1 VLAGLPS
8 LVALVWLTTNLG
20 RVVDEGDAVVE
31 RRSWVPALDL
41 ELHFRLDGFGLL
53 MGLLVTGVGVLVFA
67 YSVGYF
73 RSVRP
78 GLGRLAGL
86 LTLFAGSMLG
96 LVLADDLLVLY
107 TCWELTSITS
117 YLLIGN
123 DHDDPRARAAAL
135 HALTVT
141 TAGGLA
147 MLGGFVVVGQEA
159 GTFQLSELLADP
171 PSGTAVS
178 IGLVLILL
186 GAATKS
192 AQYPFHGWLPG
203 AMAAPTPVSTYLHAA
218 TMVKAGVYLVARL
231 APVFVAVGFWRPA
244 VLAMGL
250 VTMIGGGLRA
260 LRQYDLKL
268 LLAYGTVSQLGFLV
282 VLFGA
287 GTAATAAAGC
297 VLLLAHAAFKG
308 ALFMVA
314 GMLDTGTGTRDLR
327 ELPPLGREWRPVAV
341 LLVLSAA
348 SMAGL
353 PLEAGFIAKEEA
365 YASLDAG
372 GFAGNVAVLVAVVVG
387 SAITV
392 AYSARMAWGVLVAPR
407 RSVRPVAH
415 DAPRASFA
423 APAVVL
429 GVVTMV
435 LGIVPAVADPLVTAA
450 EQSLVPGAPEVELDL
465 WHGVNLALVLSG
477 VTIAIGGALF
487 WLRREVAR
495 ALAAGERIPSSAD
508 AYFAVLRGLNA
519 LADRVTGIVQNG
531 SLPVY
536 AGVILLTA
544 ALLPGVVLLGRAEWP
559 GWPELVDAPA
569 HVPVAAVLIGAALAS
584 ATIRRRLSAVLF
596 LGVVGY
602 GMAALFVVQGAPD
615 LALTQVA
622 IETLS
627 TVLFVLVLRHFPDR
641 FEPRSTPRRGVVRVV
656 VSTTVALAVFG
667 FALLAGAE
675 EPGYEVSEEM
685 VERAQPDGHGNNVV
699 NVILVDFRG
708 LDTLGEITV
717 LATASIGMVA
727 LARAG
732 RRAPR
737 SQRRAELAGAEP

>member
-1 VLAGLPS
+1 
-8 LVALVWLTTNLG
+8 
-20 RVVDEGDAVVE
+20 
-31 RRSWVPALDL
+31 
-41 ELHFRLDGFGLL
+41 
-53 MGLLVTGVGVLVFA
+53 VFA
-67 YSVGYF
+67 YSLGYF
-73 RSVRP
+73 RTATPV
-78 GLGRLAGL
+78 LGRLAGL
-86 LTLFAGSMLG
+86 LALFAGSMLG
-96 LVLADDLLVLY
+96 LVLADDLLLLY
-107 TCWELTSITS
+107 TCWELTSVTS

-123 DHDDPRARAAAL
+123 DNTDARARAAAL
-135 HALTVT
+135 HALMVTV
-141 TAGGLA
+141 AGGLA
-147 MLGGFVVVGQEA
+147 MLGGFVLVGQAA
-159 GTFQLSELLADP
+159 GTFQLSAILADP
-171 PSGTAVS
+171 PSGPRVTA
-178 IGLVLILL
+178 GLVLILL
-186 GAATKS
+186 GVCTKS

-203 AMAAPTPVSTYLHAA
+203 AMAAPTPVSTYLHSA
-218 TMVKAGVYLVARL
+218 TMVKAGVYLLARL
-231 APVFVAVGFWRPA
+231 APVFAVVGFWRPT
-244 VLAMGL
+244 VLTIGL

-287 GTAATAAAGC
+287 GTSAMAAAGC
-297 VLLLAHAAFKG
+297 VLLVAHAAFKG
-308 ALFMVA
+308 ALFMVV
-314 GMLDTGTGTRDLR
+314 GMLDKRLGTRDLR
-327 ELPPLGREWRPVAV
+327 ELPPLGPEWRAVAV
-341 LLVLSAA
+341 VLVLSAA

-365 YASLDAG
+365 YAGLQAG
-372 GFAGNVAVLVAVVVG
+372 GFAGNVAVLVGVVVG
-387 SAITV
+387 SSLTV
-392 AYSARMAWGVLVAPR
+392 AYSARMVWGVLVSPR
-407 RSVRPVAH
+407 RSGRAIAH
-415 DAPRASFA
+415 DAPVPSFV
-423 APAVVL
+423 APAAAL

-435 LGIVPAVADPLVTAA
+435 LGIVPAVADTLVTAA
-450 EQSLVPGAPEVELDL
+450 EQSLVPGAPEVDLAL
-465 WHGVNLALVLSG
+465 WHGVNLPLVLSV
-477 VTIAIGGALF
+477 VTVAAGAVLF

-495 ALAAGERIPSSAD
+495 VLAAGERVPSSAN
-508 AYFAVLRGLNA
+508 AYFAVLRGLNVA
-519 LADRVTGIVQNG
+519 ADRVTGVVQNG

-536 AGVILLTA
+536 AGVVLLTSA
-544 ALLPGVVLLGRAEWP
+544 VLPGAVLLTRADWP

-569 HVPVAAVLIGAALAS
+569 HLPVAAVVIGAALAA

-641 FEPRSTPRRGVVRVV
+641 FEPRSTHRRRVVRLV
-656 VSTTVALAVFG
+656 VSATVSVTVFG
-667 FALLAGAE
+667 FALLAGSN
-675 EPGYEVSEEM
+675 EPTDLVSAEM
-685 VERAQPDGHGNNVV
+685 VERSQPDGHGNNVV

-737 SQRRAELAGAEP
+737 SERRRELAEVGS